1 MAFAGSALGL
11 ALAWPVSRAIQ
22 SLLFGVAPSDVLAW
36 ALAPLL
42 LIAVALLAGFGPARR
57 ASKADPAVTLR
68 AE

>member
-1 MAFAGSALGL
+1 
-11 ALAWPVSRAIQ
+11 VSRAIQ